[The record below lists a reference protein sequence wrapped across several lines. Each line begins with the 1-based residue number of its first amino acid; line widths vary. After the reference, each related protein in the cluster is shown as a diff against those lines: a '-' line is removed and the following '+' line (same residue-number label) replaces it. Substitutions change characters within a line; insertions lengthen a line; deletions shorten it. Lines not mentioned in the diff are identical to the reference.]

1 VEVVAQGEPEAVERL
16 RELLERPD
24 APGRPGTV
32 AGCTVQRG
40 SLREDLRGFTER

>member
-1 VEVVAQGEPEAVERL
+1 VVAQGEPEAVGRL
-16 RELLERPD
+16 RQLLEGPD

-32 AGCTVQRG
+32 TGCTVQRG